1 MKKCIFLIIPVLF
14 LLSCGGEKTPDVSKI
29 EVDVTFIRFEQELEK
44 VKKDSASWES
54 LQQLKKSFPYFTELY
69 FTTLTQVGSL
79 NDSASHAYIKAFL
92 FDKDIQELHQEVNAK
107 FSDLEWFKKEV
118 TQAFKFYKYYL
129 PNRFIP
135 NVLTYNFGFNNV
147 VVALDSTVCISLDQY
162 LGKTS
167 KYYAHLPEYI
177 KYRKEKEYMVS
188 DLMRGWIS
196 AEFDN
201 GQPRMDMLDEMI
213 YQGKTIY
220 LIDKIMPEVHDTII
234 MGYTDSQLKFC
245 KNNEYMMWSFF
256 LEKKLL
262 YSKDFKSINK
272 YCGEAPFSA
281 GMPDESPGRTGIWLG
296 WQIVKAFMKN
306 NKNISIEQ
314 LMMNTNYK
322 QILNSSRY
330 KPKRP

>member
-1 MKKCIFLIIPVLF
+1 MRKCIFLLLATISI
-14 LLSCGGEKTPDVSKI
+14 LSCGGNKIPDVSK
-29 EVDVTFIRFEQELEK
+29 VDVNVPLIRFDQELEK
-44 VKKDSASWES
+44 VKKDSASWKS
-54 LQQLKKSFPYFTELY
+54 LQNLNQKYPFFTELY
-69 FTTLTQVGSL
+69 FTTLTQVGTL
-79 NDSASHAYIKAFL
+79 KDSASHNYIKAFL
-92 FDKDIQELHQEVNAK
+92 FDKDIVELHQEVQTK
-107 FSDLEWFKKEV
+107 FADLDWFNKDV

-129 PNRFIP
+129 PNRHIP
-135 NVLTYNFGFNNV
+135 SVLTYNFGFNNV
-147 VVALDSTVCISLDQY
+147 VVALDSTVCIALDQY
-162 LGKTS
+162 LGKSS

-177 KYRKEKEYMVS
+177 KYRKEKEYMVA

-213 YQGKTIY
+213 YQGKTMY
-220 LIDKIMPEVHDTII
+220 LLGKIMPNVHDTIL
-234 MGYTDSQLKFC
+234 MGYTANQLKFC
-245 KNNEYMMWSFF
+245 KSNEYMIWSFF

-281 GMPDESPGRTGIWLG
+281 GMPDESPGRTGIWIG

-330 KPKRP
+330 KPKK

>member
-1 MKKCIFLIIPVLF
+1 MKKCIFLPLLVLI
-14 LLSCGGEKTPDVSKI
+14 LASCGGEKKPDVSKI
-29 EVDVTFIRFEQELEK
+29 EVNISIIRFEQELENI
-44 VKKDSASWES
+44 KKDSASWKS
-54 LQQLKKSFPYFTELY
+54 LQMLNNKYPFFTELY
-69 FTTLTQVGSL
+69 FTTLTQIGTL
-79 NDSASHAYIKAFL
+79 KDSSSQAYIKAFL
-92 FDKDIQELHQEVNAK
+92 FDPDIQELHKEVNNK

-118 TQAFKFYKYYL
+118 TQAFKYYKYYL
-129 PNRFIP
+129 PERLIP
-135 NVLTYNFGFNNV
+135 SVLTYNFGFNNI
-147 VVALDSTVCISLDQY
+147 VVALDSTICIALDQY

-177 KYRKEKEYMVS
+177 KYRKEKEYMVG

-213 YQGKTIY
+213 FQGKIMY
-220 LIDKIMPEVHDTII
+220 LTDKILPDVQDSIL
-234 MGYTDSQLKFC
+234 MGYTSDQMKFC
-245 KNNEYMMWSFF
+245 NNNEYMIWSFF

-262 YSKDFKSINK
+262 YTKDFKSINK

-281 GMPDESPGRTGIWLG
+281 GMPDESPGRTGIWIG

-306 NKNISIEQ
+306 NKNITIEQ
-314 LMMNTNYK
+314 LMTNTNYK

-330 KPKRP
+330 KPKK